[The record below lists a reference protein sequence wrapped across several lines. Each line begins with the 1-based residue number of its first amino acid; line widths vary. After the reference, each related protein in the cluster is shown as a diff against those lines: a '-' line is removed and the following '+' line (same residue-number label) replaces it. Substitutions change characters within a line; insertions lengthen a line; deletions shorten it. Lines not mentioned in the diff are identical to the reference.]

1 MKRALIITYY
11 WPPAGGPGVQRWLK
25 FVKYLPAFEVM
36 PMVYVPENP
45 SYPMIDHDFSE
56 EVKDE
61 IQIIKHPIKEP
72 YRFASFFSSKK
83 TKDLSKG
90 LVSKKKPSFLE
101 SVLLYLRGNFFI
113 PDARVGWVKPS
124 VSFLLDFL
132 ENNKADVLITTGP
145 PHSLHLI
152 GLELKK
158 RTGLPWLA
166 DFRDPWTTIHYH
178 DSLRLT
184 KKSQEKHL
192 KLESEVLNKADG
204 IIVTSPGT
212 KKEFK
217 NKTDRPV
224 YVITNGFDEVNLP
237 SQKLDDQFSI
247 AHIGSLLNERN
258 PEVLWKVLAELCNEN
273 EEFSQRLKL
282 KFAGA
287 IGEDVKES
295 LIKFGLA
302 EKADFL
308 GYLSHPEALMLQ
320 RQVQVLL
327 LLEIDS
333 PETRAIIPGK
343 LFEYLNARRPIL
355 ALGPQGSD
363 IKELIEETRSGS
375 FFNYA
380 EEKRLKLQI
389 LDFFRQ
395 FQEGTLKSSDSDISS
410 FSRRSLTGKLSELI
424 HTF

>member
-166 DFRDPWTTIHYH
+166 DFGDPWTTIHYH

-192 KLESEVLNKADG
+192 TLE
-204 IIVTSPGT
+204 
-212 KKEFK
+212 
-217 NKTDRPV
+217 
-224 YVITNGFDEVNLP
+224 
-237 SQKLDDQFSI
+237 
-247 AHIGSLLNERN
+247 
-258 PEVLWKVLAELCNEN
+258 
-273 EEFSQRLKL
+273 
-282 KFAGA
+282 
-287 IGEDVKES
+287 
-295 LIKFGLA
+295 
-302 EKADFL
+302 
-308 GYLSHPEALMLQ
+308 
-320 RQVQVLL
+320 
-327 LLEIDS
+327 
-333 PETRAIIPGK
+333 
-343 LFEYLNARRPIL
+343 
-355 ALGPQGSD
+355 
-363 IKELIEETRSGS
+363 
-375 FFNYA
+375 
-380 EEKRLKLQI
+380 
-389 LDFFRQ
+389 
-395 FQEGTLKSSDSDISS
+395 
-410 FSRRSLTGKLSELI
+410 
-424 HTF
+424 